1 MGLRNNV
8 SRDRSDASSHT
19 RRRYTMRKSR
29 NDGITPRGSQSIQYD
44 FIFRGIRYRPS
55 LKRTPTEANLRRAR
69 EHLAVI
75 KERNAAGSFQF
86 AEEFPAYR
94 HLDGVMS

>member
-1 MGLRNNV
+1 
-8 SRDRSDASSHT
+8 
-19 RRRYTMRKSR
+19 MRKSR

-69 EHLAVI
+69 EHLTVI
-75 KERNAAGSFQF
+75 KERIAAGSFQF

-94 HLDGVMS
+94 HLDGVMSAPGQRTCGHVFDAFLNHCASLQ